1 MKTLKINIKNKK
13 AEELIK
19 ILVDLNLISIISEP
33 VKTPPAPVATKPQ
46 LPRSIPVSTTKN
58 NTKPTSMEQMREIIN
73 ASRNRKR

>member
-19 ILVDLNLISIISEP
+19 ILVDLNIISIVNEP

-46 LPRSIPVSTTKN
+46 RPRTIPVSTTKS

-73 ASRNRKR
+73 AARSRNR